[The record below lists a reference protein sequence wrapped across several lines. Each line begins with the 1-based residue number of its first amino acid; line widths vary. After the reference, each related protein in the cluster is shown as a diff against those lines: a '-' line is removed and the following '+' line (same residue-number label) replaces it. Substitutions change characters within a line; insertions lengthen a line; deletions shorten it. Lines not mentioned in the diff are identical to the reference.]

1 MDIMNKKTAYHP
13 HPAFRRLMVVL
24 TLVGAVGLVAVVRA
38 DEQPPMD
45 LPPPLDTAMPVPNP
59 RVAVTPLAIAP
70 SVADEMVVALPR
82 PKVMRFI
89 SLGRVDFASGKWELS
104 DAAKQAL
111 DKVSDYLSANP
122 GTERLLLDG
131 HTDWVG
137 GTRYNNMLSD
147 KRAMAVQ
154 AYLVAKGVDSKLI
167 HWKGHGEHLPI
178 DENWTRLGRDR
189 NRQVELYAVYLPS
202 GS

>member
-1 MDIMNKKTAYHP
+1 MDIMNKKAAYHP
-13 HPAFRRLMVVL
+13 HPASRRLMAVL
-24 TLVGAVGLVAVVRA
+24 TLVGAVGFTSAAQA
-38 DEQPPMD
+38 DDTLPMD
-45 LPPPLDTAMPVPNP
+45 LPPPLDTAMPAPSP
-59 RVAVTPLAIAP
+59 MVAVTSPAIAP
-70 SVADEMVVALPR
+70 TVTNEMNVAAPR
-82 PKVMRFI
+82 PKVMSFI
-89 SLGRVDFASGKWELS
+89 TLGRVTFASSKWELS

-111 DKVSDYLSANP
+111 DKVADYLSANP

-137 GTRYNNMLSD
+137 GMRYNNMLSD

-154 AYLVAKGVDSKLI
+154 AYLVGKGVDSKLI
-167 HWKGHGEHLPI
+167 HRKGHGEHSPI

-189 NRQVELYAVYLPS
+189 NRQVDLYAVYLPS